1 MRQLLKTTKGCP
13 INQLY
18 TELGQIPARFDII
31 KLKLNFLK
39 YILHQEPDSLILKVF
54 QLQIENPKRG
64 DWASSCIQ
72 NLKDLD
78 IHLSFF
84 EIKEMSQYKFI
95 NLIRKQCEES
105 AFRYLMKKRGKKGM
119 QISYQEIKMSEY
131 LLPNEQ
137 LSIDD
142 QRNIFSMR
150 NKMSDIPSN
159 FTSEEKNTFKCCC
172 GTKEE
177 MEHIYYCKYLNKEK
191 TEVNYDEIFGENLN
205 NLKWISRRFEHNLS
219 ERNKKEN
226 KISQAILDSDP
237 LVSGNG

>member
-1 MRQLLKTTKGCP
+1 
-13 INQLY
+13 
-18 TELGQIPARFDII
+18 
-31 KLKLNFLK
+31 
-39 YILHQEPDSLILKVF
+39 
-54 QLQIENPKRG
+54 
-64 DWASSCIQ
+64 
-72 NLKDLD
+72 
-78 IHLSFF
+78 
-84 EIKEMSQYKFI
+84 
-95 NLIRKQCEES
+95 
-105 AFRYLMKKRGKKGM
+105 
-119 QISYQEIKMSEY
+119 MSEY

-142 QRNIFSMR
+142 QRNIFAMR

-226 KISQAILDSDP
+226 KIGQEIQTLVSVP
-237 LVSGNG
+237 LVSGNGKT

>member
-1 MRQLLKTTKGCP
+1 MGQLLKTTKGCP

-64 DWASSCIQ
+64 GWASSCIQ

-105 AFRYLMKKRGKKGM
+105 AFRYLMKKIGKKGM
-119 QISYQEIKMSEY
+119 GLWLRLTNMLVNMCLCRSIRKVYMLIFC
-131 LLPNEQ
+131 LL
-137 LSIDD
+137 
-142 QRNIFSMR
+142 
-150 NKMSDIPSN
+150 
-159 FTSEEKNTFKCCC
+159 
-172 GTKEE
+172 
-177 MEHIYYCKYLNKEK
+177 
-191 TEVNYDEIFGENLN
+191 
-205 NLKWISRRFEHNLS
+205 
-219 ERNKKEN
+219 
-226 KISQAILDSDP
+226 
-237 LVSGNG
+237 